1 MENPNKLLF
10 LSITLL
16 FLFSTLSAEQIS
28 KYKKNEP
35 KRGHI
40 IKKVPFQKW
49 KKKNY
54 CGPAAMAMVLSY
66 WKDEKQNQRK
76 IAKGMHGF
84 EEEIAYNSEMVFYPR
99 TIGMMS
105 YSFNGDIQKLK
116 EIIKKDIPLIVLH
129 KPVKQ
134 INKGHYRVVIG
145 FDEDSQQIIF
155 HDPLLGERFAA
166 DNDMFNELWRWDDN
180 INKRN
185 WSLAVVPDDIEFE
198 SLNLESK
205 YLTHINMATSY
216 YRREEYEKS
225 LPIWESACSENPS
238 DPYPVYS
245 TAMTHIRLDNK
256 QKALEYA
263 EKAVNMDK
271 KNAFALDVLGLAYYK
286 IGKLED
292 SMNVLSQAMRLDPE
306 AEFIRQ
312 HYLVV
317 RNNYIDSHKKKEEG
331 RKI

>member
-1 MENPNKLLF
+1 MKQLKKLLIV
-10 LSITLL
+10 STTLL
-16 FLFSTLSAEQIS
+16 FLFSCLSAEQIS
-28 KYKKNEP
+28 KYKKDEP
-35 KRGHI
+35 EKGHI

-49 KKKNY
+49 KKRNY

-66 WKDEKQNQRK
+66 WKDNKQSQRK
-76 IAKGMHGF
+76 IAKEMHGF
-84 EEEIAYNSEMVFYPR
+84 EEEIAYNSEMVLYPR

-105 YSFNGDIQKLK
+105 YSFNGNIQKLK

-134 INKGHYRVVIG
+134 IDKGHYRVVIG
-145 FDEDSQQIIF
+145 FDEDSHQIIF

-166 DNDMFNELWRWDDN
+166 DYDMFNELWHWGED

-185 WSLAVVPDDIEFE
+185 WTLVVVPDEIEFD
-198 SLNLESK
+198 SLNIKSK

-216 YRREEYEKS
+216 YRRQEYEKS
-225 LPIWESACSENPS
+225 LPIWELACSENES

-245 TAMTHIRLDNK
+245 LAMTHIRLDNK

-292 SMNVLSQAMRLDPE
+292 SLDILSQAMRLAPE

-317 RNNYIDSHKKKEEG
+317 RNNYIDSHKKKEEESK
-331 RKI
+331 R